1 MQLDLGDMLA
11 ALEKQQQAMKARQI
25 TNTRPL
31 AHPGEALVC
40 LHSVLQPLGYSYI
53 LSPYSV
59 LDPLPLK
66 RECGCPCHVEHVD
79 VWEQLPGVWLL
90 PPWVLRISWTQVIR
104 PVAQTLSY
112 WALFPW
118 PHPHWVCLFILF
130 CFSSSRVKVKEKSTG

>member
-1 MQLDLGDMLA
+1 MELQSQKMNLCLTIFQEALSKAAGKKTKTPVQLDLGDMLA

-79 VWEQLPGVWLL
+79 V
-90 PPWVLRISWTQVIR
+90 
-104 PVAQTLSY
+104 
-112 WALFPW
+112 
-118 PHPHWVCLFILF
+118 
-130 CFSSSRVKVKEKSTG
+130 